1 MFKAGHPG
9 NCPEGI
15 PKLYEEV
22 IRADEE
28 LKASYV
34 SLPPSL
40 REVDTSNDVPTAD
53 GLPIGLM
60 PGLVLICTAHKVSWF
75 LIQDGEDCLWCSN
88 VDYHYSRFSAY
99 IVISSSPVS
108 ETGAMHFLK

>member
-9 NCPEGI
+9 TSPESI

-28 LKASYV
+28 LKASYL
-34 SLPPSL
+34 SLLPSL
-40 REVDTSNDVPTAD
+40 REVDTPQDVPTAD
-53 GLPIGLM
+53 GLPTGLM
-60 PGLVLICTAHKVSWF
+60 PGLVLVCTAHKVSWF
-75 LIQDGEDCLWCSN
+75 LIQDGENYFWCSN
-88 VDYHYSRFSAY
+88 INHHHHRFLAY